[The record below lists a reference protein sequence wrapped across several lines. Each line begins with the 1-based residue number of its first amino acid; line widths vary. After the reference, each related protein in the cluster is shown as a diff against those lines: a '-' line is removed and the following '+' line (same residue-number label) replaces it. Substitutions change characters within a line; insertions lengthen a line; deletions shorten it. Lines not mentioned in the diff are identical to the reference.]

1 MPTPERLP
9 PLKNRGN
16 NAQVRAHNPAHT
28 FPGRQII
35 SLGTS
40 PCLVEL
46 RCMVDGLHRLKT
58 KAWPGSDLPKTDIVP
73 TENGLFSYE
82 PNFDSNL

>member
-1 MPTPERLP
+1 
-9 PLKNRGN
+9 
-16 NAQVRAHNPAHT
+16 
-28 FPGRQII
+28 
-35 SLGTS
+35 
-40 PCLVEL
+40 
-46 RCMVDGLHRLKT
+46 MVDGLHRLKT